1 MVRQTAMLS
10 LCCCM
15 VVGCGS
21 SVPPSETTVPV
32 DHPKVQLI
40 VNGTSVTLNDT
51 ALPFPTSRLALVN
64 VLGEPS
70 RVTQPAYT
78 ILTWD
83 EHGLYATE
91 EGRTGRIIAITVAL
105 DKEPHEYWPKKP
117 FSGTVRVD
125 DAAITAQSKVEDI
138 NRDKKGEPFE
148 RNAIISRYWAVE
160 DDPIVLTLEEANPD
174 HKRETAQL
182 SRLEIAWEPK
192 K

>member
-1 MVRQTAMLS
+1 MVRQSAMLS

-15 VVGCGS
+15 VVGCRP
-21 SVPPSETTVPV
+21 SVPPSKTTLPV
-32 DHPKVQLI
+32 EHPRVQLL
-40 VNGTSVTLNDT
+40 VSGSSVTLNDT
-51 ALPFPTSRLALVN
+51 AVPFPTSRLALVK

-83 EHGLYATE
+83 EQGLYATE
-91 EGRTGRIIAITVAL
+91 EGRTGRIIAVTVAL
-105 DKEPHEYWPKKP
+105 DKQPYEYWPKKP

-148 RNAIISRYWAVE
+148 RNAIISRYWALE
-160 DDPIVLTLEEANPD
+160 HDPMVLTLVEANRD
-174 HKRETAQL
+174 HGSETAQF
-182 SRLEIAWEPK
+182 SSLEIAWEPK